1 MSGKYKIGKIR
12 KLVDLNK
19 NLINFNLDFVIH
31 SEDKNSTF
39 EIAVVTQDT
48 LDNNYPIKYQ
58 KAANGYISGNV
69 KSDNNTY
76 NNYLIVIRAEKDM
89 DVSVDLTI
97 REIMGAQQPMGSQQ
111 PSPNQ
116 EVKHEEPN
124 KQTQENFDIYTNNI
138 HLFTR
143 KNLLIF
149 FIIVILASCIYIYY
163 YYTNTKDTA
172 LDPAGSK
179 STEESGGNALDS
191 DINKSVKEI
200 ISPLQQQEIIHSET
214 LRYPNHTRLFESIK

>member
-31 SEDKNSTF
+31 SEDKSSTF

-76 NNYLIVIRAEKDM
+76 NNYLIVIKAEEDM
-89 DVSVDLTI
+89 DVSIDLTI
-97 REIMGAQQPMGSQQ
+97 HEIMGAQQQQ
-111 PSPNQ
+111 LPKQ
-116 EVKHEEPN
+116 EVKHEEPD
-124 KQTQENFDIYTNNI
+124 KQTQENFDIYASNSF
-138 HLFTR
+138 LFTKR
-143 KNLLIF
+143 NLLIF
-149 FIIVILASCIYIYY
+149 FIIVILVSCIYIYY
-163 YYTNTKDTA
+163 YYTNNTA
-172 LDPAGSK
+172 PESLGSK
-179 STEESGGNALDS
+179 STPESGGNAPD
-191 DINKSVKEI
+191 KVKEI
-200 ISPLQQQEIIHSET
+200 ISPPPLPQEIINSEK
-214 LRYPNHTRLFESIK
+214 LRYPNQSRLFESI

>member
-31 SEDKNSTF
+31 SEDKSSTF

-48 LDNNYPIKYQ
+48 LDNNYPIQYQ

-76 NNYLIVIRAEKDM
+76 NNYLIVIKAEEDM
-89 DVSVDLTI
+89 DVSIDLTI
-97 REIMGAQQPMGSQQ
+97 REIMRAQQH

-116 EVKHEEPN
+116 EVKHEEQPD
-124 KQTQENFDIYTNNI
+124 KQTQENFDIYTNNSF
-138 HLFTR
+138 LFTKR
-143 KNLLIF
+143 NLLIF
-149 FIIVILASCIYIYY
+149 FIIVILVSCIYIYY
-163 YYTNTKDTA
+163 YYYTNNTAKDTA
-172 LDPAGSK
+172 AQESLVSHSA
-179 STEESGGNALDS
+179 EESGGNAPA
-191 DINKSVKEI
+191 VKEI
-200 ISPLQQQEIIHSET
+200 ISPLPPQEIIHSET

>member
-31 SEDKNSTF
+31 SEDKSSTF

-76 NNYLIVIRAEKDM
+76 NNYLIVIKAEEDM
-89 DVSVDLTI
+89 DVSIDLSI
-97 REIMGAQQPMGSQQ
+97 HEIMGAQQQQ
-111 PSPNQ
+111 SPKQ
-116 EVKHEEPN
+116 EVKHEE
-124 KQTQENFDIYTNNI
+124 KTQENFDILYTSNSF
-138 HLFTR
+138 LFTKR
-143 KNLLIF
+143 NLLIF
-149 FIIVILASCIYIYY
+149 FIIVILVSCIYIYY
-163 YYTNTKDTA
+163 YYTNNTA
-172 LDPAGSK
+172 TAPESLGSK
-179 STEESGGNALDS
+179 STPESGGNAPD
-191 DINKSVKEI
+191 KVKEI
-200 ISPLQQQEIIHSET
+200 ISPPPPPQEIINSEK
-214 LRYPNHTRLFESIK
+214 LRYPNQSRLFESI

>member
-31 SEDKNSTF
+31 SEDKSSTF

-76 NNYLIVIRAEKDM
+76 NNYLIVIKAEEDM
-89 DVSVDLTI
+89 DVSIDLTI
-97 REIMGAQQPMGSQQ
+97 HEIMGAQQQQ
-111 PSPNQ
+111 LPKQ
-116 EVKHEEPN
+116 EVKHEEQPD
-124 KQTQENFDIYTNNI
+124 KQTQENFDILYTSNSF
-138 HLFTR
+138 LFTKR
-143 KNLLIF
+143 NLLIF
-149 FIIVILASCIYIYY
+149 FIIVILVSCIYIYY
-163 YYTNTKDTA
+163 YYTNNTA
-172 LDPAGSK
+172 PESLGSK
-179 STEESGGNALDS
+179 STPESGGNAPD
-191 DINKSVKEI
+191 KVKEI
-200 ISPLQQQEIIHSET
+200 ISPPPLPQEIINSEK
-214 LRYPNHTRLFESIK
+214 LRYPNQSRLFESI

>member
-31 SEDKNSTF
+31 SEDKSSTF

-76 NNYLIVIRAEKDM
+76 NNYLIVIKAEEDM
-89 DVSVDLTI
+89 DVSIDLTI
-97 REIMGAQQPMGSQQ
+97 HEIMGAQQQQ
-111 PSPNQ
+111 LPKQ
-116 EVKHEEPN
+116 EVKHEEQPD
-124 KQTQENFDIYTNNI
+124 KKTQENFDILYTSNSF
-138 HLFTR
+138 LFTKR
-143 KNLLIF
+143 NLLIF
-149 FIIVILASCIYIYY
+149 FIIVILVSCIYIYH
-163 YYTNTKDTA
+163 YYTNNNTA
-172 LDPAGSK
+172 PESLGSK
-179 STEESGGNALDS
+179 STPESGGNAPD
-191 DINKSVKEI
+191 KVKEI
-200 ISPLQQQEIIHSET
+200 ISPPPLPQEIINSEK
-214 LRYPNHTRLFESIK
+214 LRYPNQSRLFESI